1 MRNDRINKKTN
12 MWFNFF
18 KEFILWLSDID
29 ARLLLI
35 VNGAHS
41 PFFDSVMWC
50 ISGRWIWVPFYAVL
64 AYLLFRRMSWKRAS
78 ICLVTIG
85 LIILAADQTCATLIR
100 PEIGRLRPAN
110 LNNPLSSFVH
120 VVNGYRGGRYGFP
133 SCHAANTF
141 ALAVFMSLVIR
152 HKWFTVMMF
161 SWAFVVSYSRMYLG
175 VHYFGDLFCGAT
187 IGSLFAVLFYYL
199 QNYLFKRLN
208 I

>member
-1 MRNDRINKKTN
+1 

-110 LNNPLSSFVH
+110 LNNPLSSFMH

>member
-1 MRNDRINKKTN
+1 

-41 PFFDSVMWC
+41 PFFDAVMWC
-50 ISGRWIWVPFYAVL
+50 ISGRWIWLPFYAVL

-78 ICLVTIG
+78 LCLVTIG

-161 SWAFVVSYSRMYLG
+161 SWVFIVSYSRMYLG

>member
-1 MRNDRINKKTN
+1 

-85 LIILAADQTCATLIR
+85 LIILATDQTCATLIR

-161 SWAFVVSYSRMYLG
+161 SWAFIVSYSRMYLG

-187 IGSLFAVLFYYL
+187 IGSLFAVLFYYI

>member
-1 MRNDRINKKTN
+1 

-41 PFFDSVMWC
+41 PFFDSGMWC

>member
-1 MRNDRINKKTN
+1 

-78 ICLVTIG
+78 LCLVAIG

-152 HKWFTVMMF
+152 HKWFTMMMF

>member
-1 MRNDRINKKTN
+1 

-50 ISGRWIWVPFYAVL
+50 ISGRWIGVPFYAVL

>member
-1 MRNDRINKKTN
+1 

-64 AYLLFRRMSWKRAS
+64 AYLLFRRMSWQRAS

-120 VVNGYRGGRYGFP
+120 IVNGYRGGRYGFP

-161 SWAFVVSYSRMYLG
+161 SWAFIVSYSRMYLG

>member
-1 MRNDRINKKTN
+1 

-187 IGSLFAVLFYYL
+187 IASLFAVLFYYL

>member
-1 MRNDRINKKTN
+1 
-12 MWFNFF
+12 MWFHFF

>member
-1 MRNDRINKKTN
+1 

-161 SWAFVVSYSRMYLG
+161 SWAFVVSCSRMYLG

>member
-1 MRNDRINKKTN
+1 

-18 KEFILWLSDID
+18 KEFILWFSDID

>member
-1 MRNDRINKKTN
+1 

-50 ISGRWIWVPFYAVL
+50 ISGRWICVPFYAVL

>member
-1 MRNDRINKKTN
+1 

-50 ISGRWIWVPFYAVL
+50 ISGRWIWVLFYAVL
-64 AYLLFRRMSWKRAS
+64 AYLLFRCMSWKRAS

-161 SWAFVVSYSRMYLG
+161 SWAFIVSYSRMYLG

-199 QNYLFKRLN
+199 QNHLFKRLN

>member
-1 MRNDRINKKTN
+1 

-41 PFFDSVMWC
+41 PFFDAVMWC

-141 ALAVFMSLVIR
+141 AIAVFMSLVIR

>member
-1 MRNDRINKKTN
+1 

-110 LNNPLSSFVH
+110 LNDPLSSFVH

-141 ALAVFMSLVIR
+141 ALAVFMSLIIR

-161 SWAFVVSYSRMYLG
+161 SWAFIVSYSRMYLG

>member
-1 MRNDRINKKTN
+1 

-41 PFFDSVMWC
+41 PFFDAVMWC
-50 ISGRWIWVPFYAVL
+50 ISGRWIWIPFYAVL

-120 VVNGYRGGRYGFP
+120 VVNGYRGGRCGFP

-161 SWAFVVSYSRMYLG
+161 SWAFIVSYSRMYLG

>member
-1 MRNDRINKKTN
+1 

-64 AYLLFRRMSWKRAS
+64 AYLLFRCMSWKRAS

-161 SWAFVVSYSRMYLG
+161 SWAFIVSYSRMYLG

>member
-1 MRNDRINKKTN
+1 

-110 LNNPLSSFVH
+110 INNPLSSFVH
-120 VVNGYRGGRYGFP
+120 VVNGYRGGRYGLP

>member
-1 MRNDRINKKTN
+1 

-50 ISGRWIWVPFYAVL
+50 ISGSWIWVPFYAVL

-161 SWAFVVSYSRMYLG
+161 SWAFIVSYSRMYLG

>member
-1 MRNDRINKKTN
+1 

-29 ARLLLI
+29 ARLLFI

-41 PFFDSVMWC
+41 PFFDAVMWC
-50 ISGRWIWVPFYAVL
+50 ISGRWIWLPFYAVL

-161 SWAFVVSYSRMYLG
+161 SWAFIVSYSRMYLG

>member
-1 MRNDRINKKTN
+1 

-133 SCHAANTF
+133 SCHAASTF

-161 SWAFVVSYSRMYLG
+161 SWAFIVSYSRMYLG

>member
-1 MRNDRINKKTN
+1 

-35 VNGAHS
+35 MNGAHS

-100 PEIGRLRPAN
+100 PETGRLRPAN

-161 SWAFVVSYSRMYLG
+161 SWAFIVSYSRMYLG

>member
-1 MRNDRINKKTN
+1 

-41 PFFDSVMWC
+41 PFFDAVMWC
-50 ISGRWIWVPFYAVL
+50 ISGRWIWIPFYAVL

-161 SWAFVVSYSRMYLG
+161 SWAYIVSYSRMYLG

>member
-1 MRNDRINKKTN
+1 

-35 VNGAHS
+35 VNDAHS

-78 ICLVTIG
+78 LCLVTIG

>member
-1 MRNDRINKKTN
+1 

-41 PFFDSVMWC
+41 PLFDSVMWC

>member
-1 MRNDRINKKTN
+1 

-85 LIILAADQTCATLIR
+85 LIILAADQTCASLIR
-100 PEIGRLRPAN
+100 PEVCRLRPAN

>member
-1 MRNDRINKKTN
+1 

-85 LIILAADQTCATLIR
+85 LFILAADQTCATLIR

>member
-1 MRNDRINKKTN
+1 

-64 AYLLFRRMSWKRAS
+64 AYLLFRRISWKRAS

>member
-1 MRNDRINKKTN
+1 

-29 ARLLLI
+29 ASLLLI

-120 VVNGYRGGRYGFP
+120 VVNGYRGGRCGFP

-161 SWAFVVSYSRMYLG
+161 SWAFIVSYSRMYLG

>member
-1 MRNDRINKKTN
+1 

-161 SWAFVVSYSRMYLG
+161 SWAFIVSYSRMYLG
-175 VHYFGDLFCGAT
+175 VHYFVDLFCGAT

>member
-1 MRNDRINKKTN
+1 

-208 I
+208 IYLLAELI

>member
-1 MRNDRINKKTN
+1 

-41 PFFDSVMWC
+41 PFFDAVMWC

-120 VVNGYRGGRYGFP
+120 VVNAYRGGRYGFP

>member
-1 MRNDRINKKTN
+1 

-85 LIILAADQTCATLIR
+85 LIILAVDQTCATLIR

-161 SWAFVVSYSRMYLG
+161 SWAFIVSYSRMYLG

>member
-1 MRNDRINKKTN
+1 

-41 PFFDSVMWC
+41 PFFDAVMWC
-50 ISGRWIWVPFYAVL
+50 ISGRWIWLPFYAVL

-78 ICLVTIG
+78 LCLVTIG

>member
-1 MRNDRINKKTN
+1 

-199 QNYLFKRLN
+199 QNYLFTMVN

>member
-1 MRNDRINKKTN
+1 

-50 ISGRWIWVPFYAVL
+50 ISGRWIWLPFYAVL

-78 ICLVTIG
+78 LCLVTIG

-100 PEIGRLRPAN
+100 PEIDRLRPAN

>member
-1 MRNDRINKKTN
+1 

-29 ARLLLI
+29 ARLLFI

-161 SWAFVVSYSRMYLG
+161 SWAFIVSYSRMYLG

>member
-1 MRNDRINKKTN
+1 

-120 VVNGYRGGRYGFP
+120 VVNGYHGGRYGFP

-161 SWAFVVSYSRMYLG
+161 SWAFIVSYSRMYLG

>member
-1 MRNDRINKKTN
+1 

-110 LNNPLSSFVH
+110 LNNPLSSFVY

>member
-1 MRNDRINKKTN
+1 

-161 SWAFVVSYSRMYLG
+161 SWAFVVSYSRVYLG